1 MSKFE
6 RRRRRHARQR
16 DFPSVEKGVEAQIDL
31 VEQTKAVERICGPAH
46 VSERKAC
53 SELRQGQE
61 RPQHRAVPVAKGGT
75 ASHTLD
81 SKGGCSFDA
90 WGNGCGCSVDPTKFW
105 KGGDEFGSAWSI
117 DVVKSIVSARNVA
130 AGETMCN
137 SGSP

>member
-1 MSKFE
+1 M
-6 RRRRRHARQR
+6 
-16 DFPSVEKGVEAQIDL
+16 PSVAE
-31 VEQTKAVERICGPAH
+31 
-46 VSERKAC
+46 
-53 SELRQGQE
+53 
-61 RPQHRAVPVAKGGT
+61 GGT
-75 ASHTLD
+75 ATAQQVHTLD

-90 WGNGCGCSVDPTKFW
+90 WGHGRSVNPTKFW